1 LPEATIYGNIAQNN
15 ARKGEKLRKS
25 AAGGPGARIQP
36 VLHKTNRRAS
46 GGVASKRLL
55 VDRTANHVRASRENT
70 TASELAELLG
80 INHGYLSRI
89 LKRFKSLGFIERK
102 RSPADGR
109 QLLLTLTS
117 KGRQAYTPLD
127 ARASAEVES
136 LLKDLS
142 REDVRK
148 LLEAMDT
155 IRKVLTRR
163 EFPVGN

>member
-1 LPEATIYGNIAQNN
+1 MRA
-15 ARKGEKLRKS
+15 KEKNSEKV
-25 AAGGPGARIQP
+25 QP
-36 VLHKTNRRAS
+36 VAQVREFNRFYTKQI
-46 GGVASKRLL
+46 GVLQEGLL
-55 VDRTANHVRASRENT
+55 QSAYSLTELRIMYELRERTNT

-80 INHGYLSRI
+80 ISHGYLSRI

-102 RSPADGR
+102 RSRADGR

-127 ARASAEVES
+127 ARASAEVDS

-142 REDVRK
+142 PEDVRT

-163 EFPVGN
+163 EFP